1 MGGWAS
7 TKTQGTII
15 TPQAVLEVVMH
26 LPEFEKQLNQYLSIQ
41 GLEPIKIGD
50 PVGSGTYYQKDLEHD
65 PNREYGDIDV
75 QFIIKRNE
83 SLSAN
88 QNIQQYMTAVKDF
101 THRSSKYETETGKN
115 VIFDIGKDRFVQVDL
130 VAIFYENLD
139 WTKTQAPEHGTKGVL
154 SASLY
159 SALAKALEISIS
171 DKGIQARTK
180 QGKLV
185 PFRMKKDTQLV
196 NISANKIS
204 WGIDVADFFGA
215 NEVSQCLK
223 KYSGM
228 KQEVKI
234 KDIVNTIKGIAETLE
249 NNHALPDGYAT
260 KTDFLETIKNIYLEK
275 INSVINSSKFNKAE
289 TPEAKRK
296 AEDTKQMLKD
306 KSQEI
311 AGEII

>member
-15 TPQAVLEVVMH
+15 TPRVVLEVVKQ
-26 LPEFEKQLNQYLSIQ
+26 LPDFEKQLNHYLLLQ
-41 GLEPIKIGD
+41 GLDPVKIGD
-50 PVGSGTYYQKDLEHD
+50 PVGSGTYYQKDLEYD
-65 PNREYGDIDV
+65 PSREYGDIDI

-101 THRSSKYETETGKN
+101 TDCSPNYETETGKN
-115 VIFDIGKDRFVQVDL
+115 IIFNIEKDRFVQVDL
-130 VAIFYENLD
+130 VAIFQGKLD
-139 WTKTQAPEHGTKGVL
+139 WSKTQAPEHGTKGVL
-154 SASLY
+154 SSSLY

-171 DKGIQARTK
+171 DKGIQARAR

-185 PFRMKKDTQLV
+185 PFRMKKNTQLID
-196 NISANKIS
+196 ISDNKNS
-204 WGIDVADFFGA
+204 WGMDIADFFGA
-215 NEVSQCLK
+215 VAVSRRLQ
-223 KYSGM
+223 KYPGM

-234 KDIVNTIKGIAETLE
+234 KDLVNTIKGIAETLE
-249 NNHALPDGYAT
+249 NNNALPGRYITANDLLDT
-260 KTDFLETIKNIYLEK
+260 VSDIYLEK
-275 INSVINSSKFNKAE
+275 INSVINSSKFRKAE

-306 KSQEI
+306 KSQKIASEI
-311 AGEII
+311 T